1 MPMTFFLKGL
11 NSALNAYEVP
21 LKAHTYGG
29 KKAKQITT
37 VTVPEFVLSAEIDRY
52 LKAACTSVLRPLN

>member
-1 MPMTFFLKGL
+1 MPF
-11 NSALNAYEVP
+11 N
-21 LKAHTYGG
+21 AHTYGG

-52 LKAACTSVLRPLN
+52 LKAACTSVLRPHALVS